1 MLNVLVVLSVEIIC
15 DAENHLVVR
24 ELKFFFDSCC
34 IRELA
39 SQTSVE
45 KELDS
50 FLRVFLAN
58 QVGQL
63 GKEALKSHV
72 LSQNAADISHEPARR
87 IDVADCA
94 MVALRGDNHE
104 DPGLYSTL
112 DSVHEPLIVDRQI
125 AHSVA

>member
-1 MLNVLVVLSVEIIC
+1 MLNVIVVLGIEIIC

-24 ELKFFFDSCC
+24 ELKFFFDSGC

-39 SQTSVE
+39 SQASVE

-50 FLRVFLAN
+50 FVRVLLAN
-58 QVGQL
+58 QVGQF

-72 LSQNAADISHEPARR
+72 LSQNAADISHEPACC
-87 IDVADCA
+87 INVADCT
-94 MVALRGDNHE
+94 MVALCGDNHK
-104 DPGLYSTL
+104 DPGFYRTL
-112 DSVHEPLIVDRQI
+112 DSVHESLIVYRQI